1 VSFRTDFIANLPP
14 NPDDAL
20 IILADRA
27 SDWLQAPRQD
37 DDALNAAYITQ
48 IFDRFIGRYRPDIK
62 AFIFTDPPAIKDYI
76 EAIIKFSGTREVDR
90 LIDSYEKTVDDADSF
105 GIANLNAEEKE
116 RLHEHLNRLR
126 QIIESSEIPVKKKNA
141 LFGRLNALASE
152 IDSAGTRTDRFFAFA
167 GDVAFVV
174 GDMAKKAK
182 PFIDEV
188 KEILKIVRGSRAR
201 TEQVELPHD
210 DTFKLPAPDLID
222 SVGDN

>member
-141 LFGRLNALASE
+141 LFSRLNALASE